1 MAVKLFLLPSAV
13 FVLTFAA
20 FVLGMFFRG
29 LDQAIFTPT
38 LLAVLLSAGIML
50 AGGWRGGW
58 RVPASMPSLLL
69 ALFWLWMVV
78 ALSWSRVP
86 EISAIFTLLLGSIPL
101 LFFAAIQHPEAPR
114 LIKVQDAA
122 IALAVIL
129 AGVWALAQFFF
140 LSDLTEKRIHHPM
153 LNPNNLAV
161 LLMIGAFMA
170 LHVFANAKGKA
181 ALAAGAVIVMLVC
194 ALMVT
199 QSRGGMLGLICGLL
213 VFMVFCRGSI
223 LAEWWRFLALAVTSA
238 SAVFGFIFLI
248 ISRYEYVRIIG
259 GGDAAGS
266 ANERLLLL
274 HSGLKMMA
282 DHPFPG
288 SGLGTFYLSFPPY
301 RHPADLSDGYFLH
314 IDPLQFGIEMSPVAT
329 LLFYGFCIAVLART
343 VHALRASAAQ
353 PQHRLALMLPFCGLV
368 GLLINIHV
376 NFDLYMLPAQMCA
389 AVFLMAWYRA
399 SENILGESRITLSLR
414 SRAHRV
420 FLIPFF
426 FLLFACAPVWIVR
439 AGIGV
444 MESDLSVQALQNGN
458 LEDAAAHAAKA
469 MHLGAKSYYRAYYID
484 GLWRSQ
490 AIQKDLATLDPAR
503 RDAMAAE
510 AMRSFDLSLK
520 YNPYYTFAM
529 NSKAFL
535 YAITAGRSSLG
546 LIKAQVLLEQALAID
561 PLNFDVRMGL
571 ARIHLAQGQGAQAV
585 AVLEEGRKWDAVK
598 RFAPVP
604 YRVMLIELYQGQGRA
619 AEASAL
625 TKEMQ
630 DYISGQQA
638 AQHQRTG
645 IDRWVNTK
653 IEALLKR

>member
-1 MAVKLFLLPSAV
+1 MKSLWLPSVV
-13 FVLTFAA
+13 FALTFAA

-38 LLAVLLSAGIML
+38 ILAVLLSAGIML

-69 ALFWLWMVV
+69 ALFWLWMAL

-86 EISAIFTLLLGSIPL
+86 EISAVFTLLLGSIPL
-101 LFFAAIQHPEAPR
+101 LFFAAIQHPQAAR
-114 LIKVQDAA
+114 LIKAQKAA
-122 IALAVIL
+122 IAVAVAL
-129 AGVWALAQFFF
+129 AGIWALAQFFF
-140 LSDLTEKRIHHPM
+140 LSDLTERRIHHPM

-161 LLMIGAFMA
+161 LLMIGVFMV
-170 LHVFANAKGKA
+170 LQVFAKARGVA
-181 ALAAGAVIVMLVC
+181 ALAAGAGIVMLIC

-199 QSRGGMLGLICGLL
+199 QSRGGTLGLICGLIAL
-213 VFMVFCRGSI
+213 IVFCRVAI
-223 LAEWWRFLALAVTSA
+223 LAEWRRFLALAVAGA
-238 SAVFGFIFLI
+238 SAVSVFILLL
-248 ISRYEYVRIIG
+248 ISRYEYVRIVGG

-274 HSGLKMMA
+274 RSGLKMMA

-353 PQHRLALMLPFCGLV
+353 PQSRLALMLPFCGLV

-376 NFDLYMLPAQMCA
+376 NFDLYMMPAQMCA
-389 AVFLMAWYRA
+389 AVLLMVWYRA
-399 SENILGESRITLSLR
+399 SEDILGENRITLSLR
-414 SRAHRV
+414 NAAHRV
-420 FLIPFF
+420 FLIPFC
-426 FLLFACAPVWIVR
+426 FLLFVCAPVWTVR

-444 MESDLSVQALQNGN
+444 MESDRSVQALQAGN
-458 LEDAAAHAAKA
+458 LEEAAAHAAKA
-469 MHLGAKSYYRAYYID
+469 MHLGARSYYRAYYID

-490 AIQKDLATLDPAR
+490 AIQKDLAALDPAR
-503 RDAMAAE
+503 RDEMVAE
-510 AMRSFDLSLK
+510 AMRSFDLSLR

-529 NSKAFL
+529 NAEAFL
-535 YAITAGRSSLG
+535 YAITTGSGSLG
-546 LIKAQVLLEQALAID
+546 LIRAQVLLEQALAID

-571 ARIHLAQGQGAQAV
+571 ARVHLAQGQAV
-585 AVLEEGRKWDAVK
+585 RAAAVLEEGRKWDAVK

-604 YRVMLIELYQGQGRA
+604 YRIMLIQLYQAQGRA

-625 TKEMQ
+625 TEEMQ
-630 DYISGQQA
+630 NYIA
-638 AQHQRTG
+638 AQQGAQALRTG
-645 IDRWVNTK
+645 IDRWVNAK
-653 IEALLKR
+653 IEMLLQR